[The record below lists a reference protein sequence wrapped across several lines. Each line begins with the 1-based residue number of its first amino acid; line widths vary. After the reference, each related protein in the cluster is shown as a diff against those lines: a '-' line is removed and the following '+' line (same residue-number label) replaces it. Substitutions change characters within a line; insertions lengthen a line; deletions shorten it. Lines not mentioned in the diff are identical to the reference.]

1 MIEKQIA
8 EWVLDGLSPENNEF
22 KFEYKY
28 FEGVKKEL
36 SLMGLTCEYDNEIV
50 FVWIEDNNKY
60 LNALSELY
68 EKTSVDTGC

>member
-36 SLMGLTCEYDNEIV
+36 SLMGLACEYDGEIV
-50 FVWIEDNNKY
+50 YVWIENNDKY
-60 LNALSELY
+60 LNALNELY
-68 EKTSVDTGC
+68 GRQE